1 MSSEALLP
9 SSTPA
14 TATTI
19 AAKKQSLLRFSA
31 KLLSSMGMFEY
42 VKMGAAMPACR
53 TLFPVG

>member
-1 MSSEALLP
+1 
-9 SSTPA
+9 
-14 TATTI
+14 
-19 AAKKQSLLRFSA
+19 LLRFSA